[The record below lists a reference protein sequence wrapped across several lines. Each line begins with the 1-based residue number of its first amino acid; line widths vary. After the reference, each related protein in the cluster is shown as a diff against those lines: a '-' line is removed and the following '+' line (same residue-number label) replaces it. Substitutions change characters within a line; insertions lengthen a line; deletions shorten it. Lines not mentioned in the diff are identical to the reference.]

1 MSPTSASRRRPR
13 GVALALLA
21 VLPVLA
27 VTSAARSSAG
37 QPDGRR
43 HDVTVAARKF
53 VFEPATIE
61 VNEGDLVRVTLRAD
75 DIAHSLTIDE
85 YRIAKRASPDR
96 PVTFEFQADRA
107 GTFKFYCSLQID
119 EGCRRM
125 QGTLIVHPR

>member
-1 MSPTSASRRRPR
+1 M
-13 GVALALLA
+13 LA

-27 VTSAARSSAG
+27 VASAAPSSAW

-43 HDVTVAARKF
+43 RDVAVAARKF
-53 VFEPATIE
+53 VFEPSTID

-85 YRIAKRASPDR
+85 YRIAKRASPGR

-119 EGCRRM
+119 EGCRQM
-125 QGTLIVHPR
+125 QGTLVVHPR